1 MDLYNF
7 LLFLG
12 IAGLGTMAIRGF
24 GSGHGHGT
32 GHGTAGHGAGHGH
45 GGHGHASSHGGS
57 HAAQHAAS
65 HGSSHISHGFG
76 STLLQFTSPRV
87 LFSVALGAGAF
98 GPLLRPVMGRG
109 AFLLIAALGLGII
122 FERAIVAPLWN
133 LAFRFES
140 QPAGLL
146 ESVVEEEGTAVTS
159 FDKNGQGLI
168 AVDVD
173 GQVVQLLAT
182 LQPDD
187 RALGAAVRAG
197 DRVRIAAV
205 DAARNRCTVS
215 AI

>member
-12 IAGLGTMAIRGF
+12 IAGLLTMAVRGF
-24 GSGHGHGT
+24 HGGHAAHGHSGHGHG
-32 GHGTAGHGAGHGH
+32 HSGH
-45 GGHGHASSHGGS
+45 GGSHGGS
-57 HAAQHAAS
+57 HGSS
-65 HGSSHISHGFG
+65 HGSAHGASHAFG
-76 STLLQFTSPRV
+76 VGSALLHFTSPRV
-87 LFSVALGAGAF
+87 LFSICLGAGAL
-98 GPLLRPVMGRG
+98 GPFLRPIMGSG
-109 AFLLIAALGLGII
+109 VLALIAAIGVGII
-122 FERAIVAPLWN
+122 FELGVVRPLWN
-133 LAFRFES
+133 FAFRFES
-140 QPAGLL
+140 RAAGLL
-146 ESVVEEEGTAVTS
+146 ESVVEEEGTAVTA

-205 DAARNRCTVS
+205 DTARNRCTVS
-215 AI
+215 AL